1 MFILATFLAILLT
14 FGVLSAPSLARQDT
28 ETETADTLESNKGV
42 DPSAVR
48 DAATSEVLWASDVK
62 RDASNDVNE
71 RTWCLRG
78 CGSSIIGMFSGGAVA
93 FLASQVG
100 FNEDVQ
106 VGIFGVIAPITAIG
120 VARYWVYNAPDH
132 PPPERL
138 LGKSPRYIQV
148 YTDAYKAE
156 IRSHRLLW
164 AVGGILGVTAVGAGS
179 VGIYWL
185 NPSY

>member
-1 MFILATFLAILLT
+1 MFILPTLLAILLT

-28 ETETADTLESNKGV
+28 ETETADALESSEGV

-62 RDASNDVNE
+62 RDASNDVDKS
-71 RTWCLRG
+71 TWCVQGG
-78 CGSSIIGMFSGGAVA
+78 CSAFIGMIGGGAGA

-100 FNEDVQ
+100 FNQDVEM
-106 VGIFGVIAPITAIG
+106 VVFGVIAPITAIG
-120 VARYWVYNAPDH
+120 IARYWAYNTPDH

-156 IRSHRLLW
+156 IRSHRFLW
-164 AVGGILGVTAVGAGS
+164 AMAGILGVTAVGAGS
-179 VGIYWL
+179 VGIVWA
-185 NPSY
+185 NP